1 LQPGIEY
8 VTGKKS
14 GAMKETDS
22 EIQVKFSPSQKMNL
36 YDLLQNVLKDPFQVE
51 VYYIDK
57 LCKKEETV
65 YFTLC

>member
-1 LQPGIEY
+1 LQPGIEH

-22 EIQVKFSPSQKMNL
+22 ELQAKFLPSQKTNL